1 MILYTEI
8 TSSCMVNGFIT
19 EFNIERGVRQGC
31 PMSMITYVL
40 FQEPLYRAIEK
51 NSRII
56 PFGLPHQKT
65 KEIGYAD
72 DTTICIKDDEGF
84 LEAFKLINMFERA
97 SNSKINIKKTRIY
110 GFGDWSWRTQWP
122 IKDLKTELVYFNAL
136 GICFSTDYEEALR
149 IQWTK
154 IVGKIKKG
162 LLAMTGR

>member
-8 TSSCMVNGFIT
+8 TSSCMVNGFVT
-19 EFNIERGVRQGC
+19 KEFNIERGVRQGC

-51 NSRII
+51 NNRII

-72 DTTICIKDDEGF
+72 DTTICINDDEGF

-97 SNSKINIKKTRIY
+97 SNSKINIKNEDI
-110 GFGDWSWRTQWP
+110 
-122 IKDLKTELVYFNAL
+122 
-136 GICFSTDYEEALR
+136 
-149 IQWTK
+149 
-154 IVGKIKKG
+154 
-162 LLAMTGR
+162 